1 LNTYIICRSIDTD
14 IPKRNKGS
22 KDKDIQENTSTTTAD
37 TITDLGDT
45 SRDTTDTADVSRA
58 SIAKGIGGVQES
70 KSAADIIEGK
80 IEDGSNE
87 SIIQG
92 ITQDSERHD
101 NNKVT
106 LGRQGEPTNAAVDHA
121 SKEEVSSGTSVKEDK
136 SLDKADIYP
145 TKNSGTR
152 HIERAQEKPAKKV
165 EDKEKGSWKV
175 QEG

>member
-1 LNTYIICRSIDTD
+1 MDTD
-14 IPKRNKGS
+14 TAKRNKGS
-22 KDKDIQENTSTTTAD
+22 KDIQENTSTTAD

-80 IEDGSNE
+80 IEDSNE
-87 SIIQG
+87 SIVQG
-92 ITQDSERHD
+92 ITQDSKRHD

-106 LGRQGEPTNAAVDHA
+106 FGRQGEPTNAAVDHA

-145 TKNSGTR
+145 TENSGTR

-175 QEG
+175 Q